1 MAKSFEL
8 NAEARANVGK
18 GASRRLRRAA
28 SIPAI
33 VYGAG
38 KPPQSIT
45 LNHEQVRLAA
55 AHEAFFSHILTL
67 KKGDGDE
74 QVVLRDMQR
83 HPARPIIMHMD
94 FQRVSATEKLHMRVP
109 LHFLN
114 EATAPGI
121 KTGGGVLS
129 HHLIEVEVACLPKDL
144 PEFIAVDLG
153 KMELGDVLH
162 LSDVAA
168 PSGVDFLELAH
179 GSNPAV
185 VSIHHAR
192 VEEEAPAAE
201 AAAAAPAAA
210 PAAKGGAPA
219 KGAAPAAPAA
229 DKKPA
234 AKK

>member
-83 HPARPIIMHMD
+83 HPARPIIMHN
-94 FQRVSATEKLHMRVP
+94 RASTCWHPHVKGH
-109 LHFLN
+109 
-114 EATAPGI
+114 
-121 KTGGGVLS
+121 
-129 HHLIEVEVACLPKDL
+129 
-144 PEFIAVDLG
+144 
-153 KMELGDVLH
+153 VLH
-162 LSDVAA
+162 ENSIYNNWR
-168 PSGVDFLELAH
+168 LEKVWL
-179 GSNPAV
+179 
-185 VSIHHAR
+185 
-192 VEEEAPAAE
+192 
-201 AAAAAPAAA
+201 
-210 PAAKGGAPA
+210 
-219 KGAAPAAPAA
+219 
-229 DKKPA
+229 DK
-234 AKK
+234 

>member
-45 LNHEQVRLAA
+45 LNHEQVRLAT

-114 EATAPGI
+114 EAAAPGI

-129 HHLIEVEVACLPKDL
+129 HHLIELEVACLPKDL

-153 KMELGDVLH
+153 NMELGDVLH
-162 LSDVAA
+162 LSNITA
-168 PSGVDFLELAH
+168 PAGVEFLDLAH
-179 GSNPAV
+179 GNDPAV

-192 VEEEAPAAE
+192 IEEEAPPAE
-201 AAAAAPAAA
+201 AAVAAPAAAAPAAA
-210 PAAKGGAPA
+210 
-219 KGAAPAAPAA
+219 KGAAPAKAAAAPAA